1 MAQSTIRR
9 ALGAVKDQTSISL
22 AKVGNS
28 ASLADLDVA
37 IVKATRHDDYP
48 AEERYIREI
57 LSLTSYSRA
66 FISSCVSTLSRR
78 LSKTRSWTVA
88 LKTLILIHRV
98 LAEGDPAYEQEIF
111 FATRRGTRM
120 LNLSDFRDQSRAD
133 GWDFS
138 AFVRAYARYL
148 DERLEYRMHG
158 RRQQRRRS
166 RAASLSEEEDA
177 VVVTTAV
184 AARATPVREMKTDRI
199 FVKMQHLLQLLE
211 RFLACRPTGAARNNR
226 IVAMALQP
234 LIRESHQTYYEIHEI
249 MNIFIDRFMEM
260 EIADCVRV
268 HAIFTR
274 LSKQLQDLS
283 SFYKWCKSSSV
294 SRTYDFPFIHRIPS
308 QKLELM
314 DELIRHRTNL
324 TTHQNVEEPDLQL
337 EINYDINH
345 NLRALPPS
353 RDTDTQSNDEQHEKD
368 DELAVIIEEEEE
380 QQQQQ
385 EQEQDLLDLSDH
397 GAPKSCDEHGDRLA
411 LALFNGSM
419 EWEEFKGEDGG
430 DDWETALVQSAGVLS
445 GRMPK
450 LGGGL
455 DMLVLDGLYQ
465 QSDQQMM
472 VNRLVVDGSASSVAL
487 PVAAPAML
495 ALPAPPGAVG
505 GDGDPFAASLAVPPP
520 SYVQISEMEKKQVL
534 MLEERR
540 AWEQYARDG
549 MQGKL
554 GFVNSQFNYSNP
566 SQQQYSGAGGF

>member
-1 MAQSTIRR
+1 MAQNTIRR

-28 ASLADLDVA
+28 ASLSDLDVA

-98 LAEGDPAYEQEIF
+98 LVEGDPAYEQEIF
-111 FATRRGTRM
+111 FSTRRGTRM
-120 LNLSDFRDQSRAD
+120 FNLSDFRDQSRAD

-138 AFVRAYARYL
+138 TFVRAYARYL

-158 RRQQRRRS
+158 RRQQRRS
-166 RAASLSEEEDA
+166 RAASLSEDEDA
-177 VVVTTAV
+177 VAVMTTV
-184 AARATPVREMKTDRI
+184 ATRATPVREMKTDRI

-260 EIADCVRV
+260 EIADCVCV

-283 SFYKWCKSSSV
+283 SFYNWCKSSSV
-294 SRTYDFPFIHRIPS
+294 SRTYDFPFIHSIPS
-308 QKLELM
+308 DKLELM

-324 TTHQNVEEPDLQL
+324 TTHQNVQDPDLQL

-345 NLRALPPS
+345 NVPTLPPPP
-353 RDTDTQSNDEQHEKD
+353 DTDTQSNDEQHEKD
-368 DELAVIIEEEEE
+368 DELA
-380 QQQQQ
+380 
-385 EQEQDLLDLSDH
+385 
-397 GAPKSCDEHGDRLA
+397 LA

-419 EWEEFKGEDGG
+419 EWQEFKGEDEG

-445 GRMPK
+445 SRMPK
-450 LGGGL
+450 LGGNL
-455 DMLVLDGLYQ
+455 DMLLLDGLYQ

-472 VNRLVVDGSASSVAL
+472 MNRLVVDGSASSVAL
-487 PVAAPAML
+487 PVAAPAIL
-495 ALPAPPGAVG
+495 ALPALPGAVG
-505 GDGDPFAASLAVPPP
+505 GDGDPFVASQAVPPP
-520 SYVQISEMEKKQVL
+520 SYVQMSEMERKQMF
-534 MLEERR
+534 MLEEQR

-554 GFVNSQFNYSNP
+554 GFVKLQSNYSTP
-566 SQQQYSGAGGF
+566 SQQQYRGGGGF